1 MSHADFDFVSHVDFV
16 CHIDLQV
23 ASFSGEEVVLI
34 YKMLLFQERK
44 TQVPIPESPG
54 EDYNLDVLDLGQH
67 AQVGLLA
74 TDDQGRPVAGERYLR
89 ITTVAGD
96 HTAVVHVEPG
106 MWLNIDFND
115 TAVLSFDVKLY
126 EVSVYV
132 CVFDYFFCCHYL

>member
-1 MSHADFDFVSHVDFV
+1 MFAVSHVD
-16 CHIDLQV
+16 LQ
-23 ASFSGEEVVLI
+23 I
-34 YKMLLFQERK
+34 LLPQERK
-44 TQVPIPESPG
+44 TQVPIPDSPG

-74 TDDQGRPVAGERYLR
+74 TDDQGRPVSGERYLR
-89 ITTVAGD
+89 ISKIAGD

-126 EVSVYV
+126 EVSA
-132 CVFDYFFCCHYL
+132 